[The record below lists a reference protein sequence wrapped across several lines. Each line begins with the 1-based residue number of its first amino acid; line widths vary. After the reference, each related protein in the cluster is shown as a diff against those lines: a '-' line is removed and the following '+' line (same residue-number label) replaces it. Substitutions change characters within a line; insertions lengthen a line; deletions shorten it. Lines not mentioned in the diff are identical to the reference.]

1 MRRHSPDRLYV
12 VACDK
17 RGQSGTTLFMVDRAR
32 QRASFWSDRLV
43 DVLVYSERGAAERR
57 AAGLRFNRPR
67 VLTLEQ
73 ARAAAAANPFHGCSV
88 DEACID
94 EGPEGW
100 DDHKGWV

>member
-1 MRRHSPDRLYV
+1 MRRHTPDRLYV

-17 RGQSGTTLFMVDRAR
+17 RGQPGTTLFMVDRAR

-73 ARAAAAANPFHGCSV
+73 ARSAAAANPCSSE
-88 DEACID
+88 DGGSWYD

-100 DDHKGWV
+100 DGHKDWV

>member
-1 MRRHSPDRLYV
+1 MRRHTPDTLYV

-17 RGQSGTTLFMVDRAR
+17 RGEPGTTLFMVDRAR

-43 DVLVYSERGAAERR
+43 DVLIYSERGAAERR

-67 VLTLEQ
+67 VLTLAQ
-73 ARAAAAANPFHGCSV
+73 ARAAAGNNPCVHEEEHWSDV
-88 DEACID
+88 DV
-94 EGPEGW
+94 GGGW